1 MAAGSSTIRYT
12 GLEAMTR
19 LRCALLDDY
28 QRVALSMADW
38 GSLADRVDVV
48 PFHERLTTEDDVVRA
63 IGDCEIVV
71 AMRERTPFRSTLLS
85 RLPQLRL
92 LVSTGTR
99 NAAIDVASARALGIT
114 VCHTSSRPEPPAELT
129 WALILGLVK
138 HVVPEHAAFAS
149 GGAWQHTVGADL
161 QGRRLGLLGLGTIG
175 QRVARVGLAFEMDV
189 MAWSQNLTADRADAV
204 GVRLAESKEELLE
217 SSDIVSIHLVLS
229 ARTRG
234 LIGRDEL
241 RLMRP
246 TAYLVN
252 TSRGPIVDE
261 AALVEALRAGR
272 IAGAGLDVFDE
283 EPVPLDSPLRSL
295 PNVLGTPHLGYV
307 SQAGYRT
314 YYGEAVE
321 DIRAFLDGA
330 PVRVMS

>member
-1 MAAGSSTIRYT
+1 
-12 GLEAMTR
+12 MTR
-19 LRCALLDDY
+19 LRCAILDDY

-48 PFHERLTTEDDVVRA
+48 PFHERLTTEDAVVHA
-63 IGDCEIVV
+63 IGDCQIVV
-71 AMRERTPFRSTLLS
+71 AMRERSPFRRTLLS

-99 NAAIDVASARALGIT
+99 NAAIDVAAAHELGIT

-129 WALILGLVK
+129 WALILALVR
-138 HVVPEHAAFAS
+138 HIVPEPAALAS
-149 GGAWQHTVGADL
+149 GGPWQQTLGVDL
-161 QGRRLGLLGLGTIG
+161 RGRRLGLLGLGKIG
-175 QRVARVGLAFEMDV
+175 QRVARVGLAFDMDV
-189 MAWSQNLTADRADAV
+189 AAWSQNLTAERAAEV
-204 GVRLAESKEELLE
+204 GVHRAASKEDLLE

-229 ARTRG
+229 PRTRG
-234 LIGRDEL
+234 LLGRDDL
-241 RLMRP
+241 RRMCR

-261 AALVEALRAGR
+261 AALVEALREGW

-283 EPVPLDSPLRSL
+283 EPVPLDSPFRGM

-307 SQAGYRT
+307 SEAGYRT

-330 PVRVMS
+330 PVRVLS